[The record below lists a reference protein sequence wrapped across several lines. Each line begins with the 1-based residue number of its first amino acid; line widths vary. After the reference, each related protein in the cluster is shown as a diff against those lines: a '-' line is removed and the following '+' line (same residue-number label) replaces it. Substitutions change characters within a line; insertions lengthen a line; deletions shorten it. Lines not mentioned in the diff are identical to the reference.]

1 MRKTKEE
8 LLKEVREMRG
18 ELTKEE
24 LLSALKEEKPAKDP
38 KPAFS
43 GQQLLSAVSYSIGA
57 LIVLTGVS
65 LLVWEFWDVMGSA
78 FRIGVTF
85 GMGVLLF
92 AFIAILEG
100 LSRGP
105 AIMKEPLAI
114 LSGLLV
120 FFGSFVVVNEVASMD
135 TTPMFFLIISS
146 MLAVMFATLNAFRK
160 SSVYMFFITASATG
174 AFYSAISTEVVMNS
188 LASVMSKPVAV
199 FAYLTSLIGLS
210 YLFLAKTIERRYLT
224 SLLYFLGAGMIVIPF
239 FFLADLYS
247 TSFWSIIAYLA
258 LAGVGLFA
266 FRFRLG
272 AVLLGGFVSLIGAV
286 ASGFYGIFVPLI
298 VFAVFS
304 FFGRRKDE
312 GKFSYLL
319 LIAIALTAIPYAV
332 ISLNFINETM
342 MGLKSE
348 ITPYALLTSLIG
360 LTYIASGWLYREKLE
375 IFKSFSRLLYF
386 FGSFALIVSF
396 FFLADIYTGVWDVIA
411 FLFIVAIIS
420 LGVYLSE
427 KIFIFSGAFLL
438 VVNIITVS
446 YRHFVDSIGW
456 PIALILIGFLTVGVG
471 YFSYF
476 LSRKIKE

>member
-1 MRKTKEE
+1 MKKTKED
-8 LLKEVREMRG
+8 LLREIKEMKG
-18 ELTKEE
+18 ELTKDEV
-24 LLSALKEEKPAKDP
+24 LSALKEDKPAKDS
-38 KPAFS
+38 KFAFS

-78 FRIGVTF
+78 FRIGATF
-85 GMGVLLF
+85 GMGVLVF

-105 AIMKEPLAI
+105 VIMKEPLAI
-114 LSGLLV
+114 LSGVLV
-120 FFGSFVVVNEVASMD
+120 FSGSFVVVNEVASID
-135 TTPMFFLIISS
+135 ITPVFFLIISS
-146 MLAVMFATLNAFRK
+146 MLAVMFVTLNAFRK
-160 SSVYMFFITASATG
+160 SSVYIFFTIAAVTG

-188 LASVMSKPVAV
+188 LSSVMSKPVAV

-210 YLFLAKTIERRYLT
+210 YFFVAKTIKREYLT
-224 SLLYFLGAGMIVIPF
+224 SFLYFIGGGMIVIPF
-239 FFLADLYS
+239 FFLASLYS
-247 TSFWSIIAYLA
+247 TSFWSIVAYLA

-266 FRFRLG
+266 LRFRLG
-272 AVLLGGFVSLIGAV
+272 AVLLGGFVSLIGAI
-286 ASGFYGIFVPLI
+286 ASGFYGIFMPLI
-298 VFAVFS
+298 AFAVLS
-304 FFGRRKDE
+304 FFGRKKDE
-312 GKFSYLL
+312 GKFSYLF
-319 LIAIALTAIPYAV
+319 LIAVALTALPYAF
-332 ISLNFINETM
+332 ISLNFITEMM
-342 MGLKSE
+342 MGMKSE
-348 ITPYALLTSLIG
+348 ITPYLLLTSLIG
-360 LTYIASGWLYREKLE
+360 ATYIASGWLYREKLE

-386 FGSFALIVSF
+386 AGSFALIVPF

-411 FLFIVAIIS
+411 FLFILAITS

-456 PIALILIGFLTVGVG
+456 PIALIIIGFLTVGVG